1 MRDFSPHVVLFGLF
15 AFAIA
20 GCGGDA
26 TVEVGVT
33 AQPLQAPFTPPEGG
47 DVAAGER
54 LAVTITEV
62 SVHTAGDDGSPRGD
76 GQSADREGAGGEGWT
91 TLFSGEAKI
100 DLLNATSAE
109 EFLGSSEVPA
119 GKITQVRLVLAGA
132 ELIGGAV
139 TSPVSCPSCSESG
152 LKIVTGGALEVSPG
166 ATMHLTLD
174 LDQASSLTQDESGY
188 RLDPVIKI
196 AWVEQR

>member
-62 SVHTAGDDGSPRGD
+62 SVHTAGTT
-76 GQSADREGAGGEGWT
+76 DRPEVTANRPIERAPAEKGGRR
-91 TLFSGEAKI
+91 S
-100 DLLNATSAE
+100 SAE
-109 EFLGSSEVPA
+109 RPRS
-119 GKITQVRLVLAGA
+119 
-132 ELIGGAV
+132 
-139 TSPVSCPSCSESG
+139 TS
-152 LKIVTGGALEVSPG
+152 
-166 ATMHLTLD
+166 
-174 LDQASSLTQDESGY
+174 
-188 RLDPVIKI
+188 
-196 AWVEQR
+196 